1 MTSSFTVLPNSL
13 GMIVEFSTEHDRTP
27 AIASHCH
34 SFHYMPNSLIQLLNW
49 VTNDKTFNTGDNT
62 PEMQTDDLRKC

>member
-1 MTSSFTVLPNSL
+1 MFLAGLISHIRVRV
-13 GMIVEFSTEHDRTP
+13 MICRGQNGCEMH
-27 AIASHCH
+27 
-34 SFHYMPNSLIQLLNW
+34 HYMPNSLIQLLNW